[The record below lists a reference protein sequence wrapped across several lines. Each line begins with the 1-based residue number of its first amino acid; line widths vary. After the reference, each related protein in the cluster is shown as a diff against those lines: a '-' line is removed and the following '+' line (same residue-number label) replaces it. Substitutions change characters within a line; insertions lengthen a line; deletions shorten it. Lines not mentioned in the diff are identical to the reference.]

1 MTEGVENLI
10 LEHLKV
16 LRNDLQALRGE
27 ETREPFAELRAWL
40 NTVAERLAL
49 VGRSIANVHGDLGA
63 VHVRPDRLESR
74 IERHLELTAA

>member
-27 ETREPFAELRAWL
+27 TREPFAGLRARL
-40 NTVAERLAL
+40 NSVEEPLTL
-49 VGRSIANVHGDLGA
+49 VGRSIANGDGDLGA

-74 IERHLELTAA
+74 IERHLALTAA